1 MDGIITGGVTVKDFA
16 TVGNV
21 EQNVARRML
30 DDLAKNEIG
39 VFDGDVME
47 FSDGDRLKAA
57 MMMIQRGSQIDEV
70 AQHLSWQDFEGLA
83 AQILEMKDF
92 AVIRNH
98 IMTKPRMEIDVV
110 GTKLGVAMLI
120 DCKHW
125 KRHSASALE
134 DVVQKQI
141 ERTKQYVARTNGAV
155 AAPVIVTLYQDKM
168 SFINKVPI
176 VPIFQFSSFIDEF
189 YGNLEDIETIE
200 KESQ

>member
-1 MDGIITGGVTVKDFA
+1 MDGVITGGVTVKDFA
-16 TVGNV
+16 IVGKV

-30 DDLAKNEIG
+30 DELAKNEIG
-39 VFDGDVME
+39 TFDGDVME
-47 FSDGDRLKAA
+47 FSDGDRLKVA
-57 MMMIQRGSQIDEV
+57 MMMIQRGAQVDEV

-98 IMTKPRMEIDVV
+98 IMTKPRMEIDVI
-110 GTKLGVAMLI
+110 GIKLGVAMLI

-125 KRHSASALE
+125 KRHNSLD

-141 ERTKQYVARTNGAV
+141 ERTKQYVARTSGAI

>member
-30 DDLAKNEIG
+30 DDLAKNEVG

-57 MMMIQRGSQIDEV
+57 MLMIQRGSQIDEV
-70 AQHLSWQDFEGLA
+70 AQHLSWQDFEGLT

-92 AVIRNH
+92 SVIRNH
-98 IMTKPRMEIDVV
+98 IMTKPRMEIDVIGV
-110 GTKLGVAMLI
+110 KLGVAMLI

-125 KRHSASALE
+125 KHHSASALE
-134 DVVQKQI
+134 EVVQKQI
-141 ERTKQYVARTNGAV
+141 ERTKQYVARTSGAV

>member
-39 VFDGDVME
+39 VFDGDIME

-110 GTKLGVAMLI
+110 GTKLGVAMLV

-141 ERTKQYVARTNGAV
+141 ERTKQYVARTSGAV

>member
-30 DDLAKNEIG
+30 DDLAKNEVG

-57 MMMIQRGSQIDEV
+57 MLMIQRGSQIDEV

-83 AQILEMKDF
+83 AQILETKDF

-98 IMTKPRMEIDVV
+98 IMTKPRMEIDVIGV
-110 GTKLGVAMLI
+110 KLGVAMLI

-141 ERTKQYVARTNGAV
+141 ERTKQYVARTSGAV